1 MDEFFIGMD
10 SHSVFPGGDLMVLGA
25 DLILLGFL
33 FLRQFDGGRTWK
45 DFFEVYA
52 TKRNGSFL
60 RGYASLMIVILS

>member
-1 MDEFFIGMD
+1 
-10 SHSVFPGGDLMVLGA
+10 MVLGA

-45 DFFEVYA
+45 DFFEGYA